1 MAMIRLCINTQTPP
15 LQPLPASCRRGE
27 KPWRLGKEYT
37 PQVGGVVPMM
47 RALLSTGVGRWIAPH
62 PRWVALGT
70 PELPSELST
79 DEGYQL
85 ELVNLTADQRRL
97 YGRFKE
103 SVWASFH
110 GPGFPEFVPGEYCA
124 FVEYSTQTALHLLHH
139 LGEYDLFYVNDFQQ
153 LLVGSL
159 IGSAAPTLLRWHI
172 PLEFRG
178 YPEPVRRFFL
188 KSMEGFDAIVVSTR
202 AALEEL
208 IRSGFQGR
216 AFQLYPYVDP
226 REHRRAPPGA
236 AERFRERF
244 HLGDGPLVVN
254 VARLDPVKRQ
264 DLLIDAFVP
273 IARRYPSAR
282 LVLVGGGS
290 FSTRQLADPS
300 GRSKAVEWE
309 EQLRR
314 RIRQRGLQRRVVIT
328 GSLPSDLR
336 DAAYDAAS
344 VFVHPTPWEGFGLVV
359 IEAWLHGLPVVVSRG
374 AGVAELVDDGLNGF
388 STPPGSIPRMTQAI
402 DYLLR
407 HPSEAE
413 TMGGAG
419 AMTARR
425 VFVSRVAG
433 RLRGIFEEAIH
444 LYERNHLTPATSWR
458 RSG

>member
-1 MAMIRLCINTQTPP
+1 MIRLCINTQTPP
-15 LQPLPASCRRGE
+15 VRPLPSARQRGSR
-27 KPWRLGKEYT
+27 PWRLGKEYT
-37 PQVGGVVPMM
+37 AQVGGVVPMM
-47 RALLSTGVGRWIAPH
+47 RALLRAGTGRWIAPE

-70 PELPSELST
+70 EEMPAELRT
-79 DEGYQL
+79 DEGYRL
-85 ELVNLTADQRRL
+85 ELVHLTAEQRRL

-103 SVWASFH
+103 AVWASFH
-110 GPGFPEFVPGEYCA
+110 GPGFPEFVPAEYRA
-124 FVEYSTQTALHLLHH
+124 FVEYSSQTALQLLTH
-139 LGEYDLFYVNDFQQ
+139 LGEYDLFYINDFQQ

-188 KSMEGFDAIVVSTR
+188 RSMEGFDAIVLSTR

-208 IRSGFQGR
+208 IRAGFQGR

-226 REHRRAPPGA
+226 AEHRPAPPGA

-244 HLGDGPLVVN
+244 GLGDGPLVVN

-264 DLLIDAFVP
+264 DLLIDAFAP
-273 IARRYPSAR
+273 IARRNPSAR

-290 FSTRQLADPS
+290 FSTRQLAGPS
-300 GRSKAVEWE
+300 ERSKAVEWE
-309 EQLRR
+309 ELLRR
-314 RIRQRGLQRRVVIT
+314 QIRARRLDHRVVIT
-328 GSLPSDLR
+328 GSVPSELR

-359 IEAWLHGLPVVVSRG
+359 IEAWLHHRPVVVSRG

-388 STPPGSIPRMTQAI
+388 STPPASVPRISQAI

-407 HPSEAE
+407 HPAEAE
-413 TMGGAG
+413 AMGHAG
-419 AMTARR
+419 ALSARR
-425 VFVSRVAG
+425 VFVQRAES

-444 LYERNHLTPATSWR
+444 IYERDHLTPATSWR
-458 RSG
+458 RSK